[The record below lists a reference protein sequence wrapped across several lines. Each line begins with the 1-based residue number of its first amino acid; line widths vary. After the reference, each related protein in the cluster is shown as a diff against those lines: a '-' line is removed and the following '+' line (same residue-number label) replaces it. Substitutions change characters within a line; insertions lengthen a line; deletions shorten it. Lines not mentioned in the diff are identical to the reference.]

1 MSVERPRSDRFLAV
15 LCDVMGGHRDGDV
28 ASKLVAEHICT
39 YWKRNQSQDDSLFKI
54 SSACRAA
61 MIALNAKSSA
71 EMGTTMAMVCINDGE
86 ALFVHCGDSRIYHIR
101 RNKIIYR
108 SVDHISFTPEGWQ
121 IISRAFYTGTDS
133 YLPEIYETTLL
144 SDDRIFVCSDGIYG
158 VQKRKNL
165 KKCYA
170 NNCSIDSIK
179 ALAASPAHYS
189 YSRFL
194 IDVM

>member
-1 MSVERPRSDRFLAV
+1 
-15 LCDVMGGHRDGDV
+15 
-28 ASKLVAEHICT
+28 
-39 YWKRNQSQDDSLFKI
+39 
-54 SSACRAA
+54 
-61 MIALNAKSSA
+61 
-71 EMGTTMAMVCINDGE
+71 MGTTMAMVCINDGE
-86 ALFVHCGDSRIYHIR
+86 ALFAHCGDSRIYHIR

-189 YSRFL
+189 YSGFL